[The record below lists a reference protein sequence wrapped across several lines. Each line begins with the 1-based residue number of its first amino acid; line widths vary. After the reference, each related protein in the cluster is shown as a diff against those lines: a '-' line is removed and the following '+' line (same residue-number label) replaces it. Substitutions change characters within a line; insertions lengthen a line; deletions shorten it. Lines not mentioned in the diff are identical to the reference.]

1 MYENQK
7 VWGWLDID
15 HIQVWKFLCNGNDDN
30 NWGAA
35 MEVDG
40 TQSPQTKV
48 NPNHREE
55 FASRD
60 QSNKGDGN
68 HGEMIFQINANCTI
82 FG

>member
-1 MYENQK
+1 
-7 VWGWLDID
+7 
-15 HIQVWKFLCNGNDDN
+15 
-30 NWGAA
+30 